1 MPFEDIAHNLGFAD
15 EEEFDHL
22 IQSARDSLPT
32 AEMKKEFDAAKDEIK
47 TVDDLTTLLN
57 RLFTKYGDTL
67 PANFMILDFGGKEH
81 IWVRL
86 SKKQFKLIQD
96 KARVCLELG
105 VTFDS
110 VISHVLTVMD
120 TKKFINTF
128 SDQLEKIEQ
137 KPESIDELVKEG
149 EENGRT

>member
-1 MPFEDIAHNLGFAD
+1 
-15 EEEFDHL
+15 
-22 IQSARDSLPT
+22 
-32 AEMKKEFDAAKDEIK
+32 MKKEFDAAKDEIK

-149 EENGRT
+149 EENG